1 MILLTGVTGKTG
13 GAAADVLIKQGI
25 PLRALVRDA
34 AKAANFE
41 AAGVELV
48 IGDAADKAIVQEALD
63 GVDRAFLTL
72 PNSEQQLGMEKQFV
86 DCAVE
91 AGVRH
96 LVKLSSM
103 EAIPEAESPIPSRH
117 WQAEEYIRAS
127 GLAWTML
134 KPNFFMQNFLASGG
148 AIQQQKK
155 FFMPM
160 GDGKTV
166 MIDCRDIGAAAAEI
180 LTGDGHEMQSYAIT
194 GSEMLTFY
202 DVADR
207 FSEVLGEKIEYVD
220 MPAEA
225 YRERLSQ
232 FLTQEWHLDAVCDL
246 FREVKEGAAPLYVT
260 DTFQQ
265 LMGRKPISL
274 VQFIEDHLAVFK
286 AG

>member
-13 GAAADVLIKQGI
+13 GAAADVLIKQGV

-48 IGDAADKAIVQEALD
+48 VGDAADKATVLKALD

-72 PNSEQQLGMEKQFV
+72 PNSERQLGMEKQFV

-96 LVKLSSM
+96 MVKLSSM
-103 EAIPEAESPIPSRH
+103 EAIPEAESPIPSAH
-117 WQAEEYIRAS
+117 WQSEEYIRAS

-134 KPNFFMQNFLASGG
+134 KPNFFMQNFLASGES
-148 AIQQQKK
+148 IQQQKK
-155 FFMPM
+155 FFLPM

-166 MIDCRDIGAAAAEI
+166 MIDCRDIGAATAEV
-180 LTGDGHEMQSYAIT
+180 LTGDGHEMQSYEIT
-194 GSEMLTFY
+194 GPEMLSFH

-225 YRERLSQ
+225 FREVLSKI
-232 FLTQEWHLDAVCDL
+232 LLEWHLNAVCDL
-246 FREVKEGAAPLYVT
+246 FREIKESAAPLYLT
-260 DTFQQ
+260 DTFEQ
-265 LMGRKPISL
+265 LMGRKPVSL
-274 VQFIEDHLAVFK
+274 VKFIEDHLAVFK

>member
-13 GAAADVLIKQGI
+13 GATADVLIKQGA

-34 AKAANFE
+34 AKAANIE

-48 IGDAADKAIVQEALD
+48 VGDAADKATVQKALE
-63 GVDRAFLTL
+63 GVDSALLTL

-91 AGVRH
+91 AGVGH
-96 LVKLSSM
+96 IVKLSSM
-103 EAIPEAESPIPSRH
+103 EAIPEAESPIPSLH
-117 WQAEEYIRAS
+117 WQSEEYIRAS
-127 GLAWTML
+127 GLSWTML

-148 AIQQQKK
+148 SIQQQKK
-155 FFMPM
+155 FFLPM
-160 GDGKTV
+160 GEGKTV
-166 MIDCRDIGAAAAEI
+166 MIDCRDVGAVAAEV
-180 LTGDGHEMQSYAIT
+180 LTGDGHELQSYEIT
-194 GSEMLTFY
+194 GPEMLSFS

-220 MPAEA
+220 MPADA

-232 FLTQEWHLDAVCDL
+232 FLTQEWHLNAVCEL
-246 FREVKEGAAPLYVT
+246 FREVKEGATPFHVT

-265 LMGRKPISL
+265 LMGRKPMSL
-274 VQFIEDHLAVFK
+274 VQFIRDHLSVFK